1 MRACGVSKAESVPD
15 IITLDTKDGIE
26 QIQIQIQRCYE
37 SKNKPYQGDLNTS
50 LPGERCYGIEQRALH
65 GVAKTSALT
74 AANFECGVVR
84 PQRPPG
90 DLIAGGTS
98 AK

>member
-1 MRACGVSKAESVPD
+1 M
-15 IITLDTKDGIE
+15 
-26 QIQIQIQRCYE
+26 YE
-37 SKNKPYQGDLNTS
+37 SKDKPYQGDLNTEVYLES
-50 LPGERCYGIEQRALH
+50 GYGTEQRALH

-98 AK
+98 VK